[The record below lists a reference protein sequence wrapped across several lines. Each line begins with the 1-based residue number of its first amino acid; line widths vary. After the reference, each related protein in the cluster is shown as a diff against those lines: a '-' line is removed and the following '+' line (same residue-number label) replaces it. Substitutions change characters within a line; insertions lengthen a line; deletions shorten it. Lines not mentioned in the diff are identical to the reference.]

1 MAIALITGGANGLGR
16 ATCARLTSD
25 GHTVVA
31 LDVDQQALALLGPE
45 HAALS
50 LPLDLT
56 DHDALQEAIEV
67 IHQQLGPIGIL
78 INNAAIY
85 PTTPFLN
92 VTSEELDRVLDVN
105 LRSAF
110 RLTQIAARDMISND
124 GGAIVN
130 LSSITTSGGWE
141 LLSSYVTTKAALV
154 GMTRALARE
163 LGPHEIRVNAVAPGA
178 FPTAAEAIHP
188 DPAGYSA
195 QVIEKQS
202 LKRRGTPE
210 ELASV
215 ISFLVGPDA
224 SFVSGQTLEVDGGWV
239 MR

>member
-1 MAIALITGGANGLGR
+1 MAIALVTGGANGLGR
-16 ATCARLTSD
+16 ATCARLSAD
-25 GHTVVA
+25 GHEVVA
-31 LDVDQQALALLGPE
+31 LDVDQQALASLGPE
-45 HAALS
+45 HSALS
-50 LPLDLT
+50 LAVDIA
-56 DHDALQEAIEV
+56 DHDALQGAIDA
-67 IHQQLGPIGIL
+67 IHEQLGPIGIL
-78 INNAAIY
+78 INNAAVY
-85 PTTPFLN
+85 PTTPFLD
-92 VTSEELDRVLDVN
+92 VTSHELGRVFDINV
-105 LRSAF
+105 RSAF
-110 RLTQIAARDMISND
+110 RLTQLAARDMISNG
-124 GGAIVN
+124 GGAVVN
-130 LSSITTSGGWE
+130 LSSITISGGWE

-163 LGPHEIRVNAVAPGA
+163 LGPHDIRVNAVAPGA

-195 QVIEKQS
+195 QVIERQS

-215 ISFLVGPDA
+215 VSFLVGPDA